1 MTTISSAGTSSAR
14 WNGAKVSRGAVSV
27 LGMAVA
33 LGSWQLAGDSNVS
46 PYLPPMSTAMVHAW
60 QLVTGPDLTTDILP
74 SIARALIGLAIGSVL
89 GSVAGL
95 LVGRGNLRDWVRP
108 VLEFQRALP
117 IVAIAP
123 VALLA
128 FAPDSA
134 TRTGIVALAA
144 FWPVFVNA
152 ESAATRIDPRL
163 TETARSLGHGRAAVL
178 TRVVLPSCLP
188 MIFAGVQIAT
198 SLALLAT
205 IVSEFFL
212 STSGIG
218 YQIEATARNY
228 DVADMFGWII
238 IIGVIGRLLSIATS
252 LLARPTLRW
261 YAGQKGLS
269 S

>member
-1 MTTISSAGTSSAR
+1 MTTSTQALPVR
-14 WNGAKVSRGAVSV
+14 WNSRKVSRGAVSV
-27 LGMAVA
+27 LGVAVA
-33 LGSWQLAGDSNVS
+33 LGSWQLAGDGNVS

-60 QLVTGPDLTTDILP
+60 QLVTGPDLTADILP

-89 GSVAGL
+89 GAVAGL
-95 LVGRGNLRDWVRP
+95 VVGRGGLHDWVRP
-108 VLEFQRALP
+108 ALEFQRALP
-117 IVAIAP
+117 IVAVAP

-128 FAPDSA
+128 FAPDST

-152 ESAATRIDPRL
+152 ESASSRVDPRW
-163 TETARSLGHGRAAVL
+163 TETARSLGHGRATVL
-178 TRVVLPSCLP
+178 FRVVLPGSLP
-188 MIFAGVQIAT
+188 MIFAGVQVAT

-205 IVSEFFL
+205 VVSEFFL
-212 STSGIG
+212 ATSGIG

-238 IIGVIGRLLSIATS
+238 IIGVIGRLLSIATA
-252 LLARPTLRW
+252 LLGRRTLRW